1 MYSVSEKYCLICGAR
16 FTRGLR
22 ANYEHIYTQLIIM
35 CSSVM
40 HTIMNMGYIN
50 ILNEWRGRLNE
61 YVWAIVRAE
70 GGASYFVTR
79 EHTSNPCCTGRFM
92 VGAGRNFWPPCGR
105 ATIRAKDC
113 SAAEPQL
120 CLGADGCL
128 KSRLLTKHAGSYNTI
143 RYLQYNTVQLSCPSY
158 KVHT

>member
-79 EHTSNPCCTGRFM
+79 EHINNPCCTGRFM
-92 VGAGRNFWPPCGR
+92 VGA
-105 ATIRAKDC
+105 TK
-113 SAAEPQL
+113 
-120 CLGADGCL
+120 
-128 KSRLLTKHAGSYNTI
+128 LLTTLWQSNYQGKGLFCCRTTAVFGCWWLSEVSSPNEAC
-143 RYLQYNTVQLSCPSY
+143 RFLQYNQVLTIQYSAAVMS
-158 KVHT
+158 